1 MGWDKAVVEIEKIE
15 QQQSQQIV
23 THVESSITHQKLLKK
38 PRKEKMIEE
47 KKEKVIDNLV
57 MKKHLKSFDIVK

>member
-1 MGWDKAVVEIEKIE
+1 
-15 QQQSQQIV
+15 
-23 THVESSITHQKLLKK
+23 LKK

-47 KKEKVIDNLV
+47 KKEKVVDNLV